1 MDCCLQ
7 IIMSFQVGIFVSCI
21 FHFTFYNGYKLISK
35 SGAFYGI
42 IKVKFLKFCRSFH
55 EIKLRKAN
63 SGSFEV
69 MMGYSFMPERSK
81 PAQKVRSVRFL

>member
-1 MDCCLQ
+1 MND
-7 IIMSFQVGIFVSCI
+7 
-21 FHFTFYNGYKLISK
+21 
-35 SGAFYGI
+35 
-42 IKVKFLKFCRSFH
+42 IKVGLAYEVGVS
-55 EIKLRKAN
+55 KLRKTN